1 MRDNCLIGMK
11 SQNKEDSMRRLGTAI
26 ALALA
31 LSLLA
36 GCGGLIYTGVKTP
49 MTQISTPLSDTPGN
63 KVGKSSCK
71 SYVWVVTLGDC
82 SIQTAMKDGGISK
95 VHHVDTEIT
104 SVLAG
109 IYGNLTIVVYGD

>member
-1 MRDNCLIGMK
+1 MK
-11 SQNKEDSMRRLGTAI
+11 RLMTMI
-26 ALALA
+26 ALAVV

-63 KVGKSSCK
+63 KVGKASCK
-71 SYVWVVTLGDC
+71 SYVWVVTVGDC
-82 SIQTAMKDGGISK
+82 SIKAAMKDGGLSK

-104 SVLAG
+104 QILSGL
-109 IYGNLTIVVYGD
+109 YGNLTMVVYGD